1 MSLKMFPDGFQFV
14 FYKDM
19 VTGPEGKGDFVPG
32 GLLGEA
38 LCFDLE
44 ERDEALI
51 WYIQTHLNEAYQY
64 AKGLEG
70 NS

>member
-1 MSLKMFPDGFQFV
+1 
-14 FYKDM
+14 M